1 MLDLVNKSQEAVV
14 DVSKQIL
21 KQNSFAMKLEGK
33 LSLKNGCI
41 FHSKCLRFRR

>member
-21 KQNSFAMKLEGK
+21 KQNSFAMKLEGENHWK
-33 LSLKNGCI
+33 IDVSFTQNV
-41 FHSKCLRFRR
+41 